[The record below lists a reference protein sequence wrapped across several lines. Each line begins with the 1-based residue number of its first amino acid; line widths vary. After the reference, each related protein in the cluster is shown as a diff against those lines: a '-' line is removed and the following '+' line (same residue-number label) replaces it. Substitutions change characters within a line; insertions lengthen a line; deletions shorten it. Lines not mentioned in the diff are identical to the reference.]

1 MSGPLSA
8 GITVVHITSERGWR
22 GGERQVFLLMRELVP
37 LGISQTLVA
46 PAGSPLAGRAARAG
60 FTMTPLHPKATL
72 HPANLLIL
80 RRCLKTGPPPI
91 LHAHSSPALTL
102 AAVARRLGKIRGI
115 VYTRRTAFRVRRA
128 RKYRTAADVYVAVSA
143 TAERCL
149 LDAGTPVQRLRCI
162 LDAVDPEHVRLTSA
176 SGVIDSVTSAGPT
189 VLSVGHLSPEKGHR
203 VLLEAWPSILERVPE
218 ARLLIAGEGPE
229 WSDLLGMIHALD
241 LASSVRLLG
250 FREPIGDLLVNADVF
265 VMPSLEEGLGSAALE
280 AMQMSL
286 PVVASRA
293 GGLTEAVVDGR
304 TGLLVPPGE
313 PGPLAEAVV
322 RLLKNRDERA
332 RMGEAARLRARAVF
346 SGERMAA
353 DYLRI
358 YRELA
363 EVDRG
368 DLS

>member
-1 MSGPLSA
+1 MSEASSA
-8 GITVVHITSERGWR
+8 GISVLHITSERGWR

-37 LGISQTLVA
+37 LGISQALAA
-46 PAGSPLAGRAARAG
+46 PAGSPLIEHASSAG
-60 FTMTPLHPKATL
+60 FAVTPLHPKMTL
-72 HPANLLIL
+72 HPANLARLL
-80 RRCLKTGPPPI
+80 RAVKGSPPSI
-91 LHAHSSPALTL
+91 LHVHSSPALTL
-102 AAVARRLGKIRGI
+102 AAAARRLGRVMGI

-143 TAERCL
+143 AAESRL

-162 LDAVDPEHVRLTSA
+162 PDAVDPEHIRLTSA

-203 VLLEAWPSILERVPE
+203 ILLAAWPSILERVPD

-229 WSDLLGMIHALD
+229 WSRLLALIHTLD
-241 LASSVRLLG
+241 LTASIRLLG
-250 FREPIGDLLVNADVF
+250 FREPIGDLLANADVF

-280 AMQMSL
+280 AMRMSL

-313 PGPLAEAVV
+313 PGPLADAVV
-322 RLLKNRDERA
+322 RLLENSEERA
-332 RMGEAARLRARAVF
+332 RMGEAARLRARTTF
-346 SGERMAA
+346 SAERMAA
-353 DYLRI
+353 AYLRI
-358 YRELA
+358 YRELVEA
-363 EVDRG
+363 H
-368 DLS
+368 